1 MQKFQS
7 NSYVTFIILK
17 MMNGVQ
23 KEGLV
28 NLRQEVHQKKNW
40 DY

>member
-28 NLRQEVHQKKNW
+28 NLRQEVHQKKN
-40 DY
+40 